1 MGRAAHAKGEASHT
15 QPQSPIDSNLFIMA
29 NLYHTAMTKR

>member
-1 MGRAAHAKGEASHT
+1 MGRAAHAKGEANHAH
-15 QPQSPIDSNLFIMA
+15 PKSPIGSNLFIMA